1 MSVEN
6 NKNPTICVVRASDME
21 NEKHEGIDIMKW
33 DAENLSHYNLKEASE
48 SLYKYMKE
56 QNMEYLIKKVNHS
69 QFPLKYIYDFFKMFL
84 KIGMTKWT
92 FVEK

>member
-1 MSVEN
+1 MDDIHHN
-6 NKNPTICVVRASDME
+6 ISDCHLVHHIFFRE
-21 NEKHEGIDIMKW
+21 IP
-33 DAENLSHYNLKEASE
+33 HYNLKEASE

-56 QNMEYLIKKVNHS
+56 QDMEYLIKKVNHS